1 MSIIS
6 PAILYT
12 QPNIF
17 KQSDLI
23 YVPSITKINCTVSLE
38 NLKEWTIYSVN
49 ELTGQIETQ
58 MIIQNNP
65 TINYAELVLQPKTL
79 AYGLYKIIYTV
90 TMLTNKNLTCSV
102 YSYIKIIP
110 SGLILSSLKA
120 SQPVYGGTIEII
132 RGQNQTI
139 QFDPFLFTYD
149 IDAVASITSL
159 TFKYS
164 CQIIQSNSPQGYPQI
179 PGTNQTINLDD
190 FKLNSSL
197 SVLNTCFNSIGIF
210 RTDKKIL
217 LGVIISSLNF
227 NLKF

>member
-1 MSIIS
+1 M
-6 PAILYT
+6 
-12 QPNIF
+12 
-17 KQSDLI
+17 
-23 YVPSITKINCTVSLE
+23 
-38 NLKEWTIYSVN
+38 
-49 ELTGQIETQ
+49 ETQ
-58 MIIQNNP
+58 LTIKNNP

-110 SGLILSSLKA
+110 SGLILSSLKL

-139 QFDPFLFTYD
+139 QFDPYLFTYD
-149 IDAVASITSL
+149 IDGVASIASL
-159 TFKYS
+159 IFKYS
-164 CQIIQSNSPQGYPQI
+164 CQIIQSNLPQGYPQI

-210 RTDKKIL
+210 RTDKKY
-217 LGVIISSLNF
+217 F
-227 NLKF
+227 YEE